1 MEKEDLI
8 HSNYPVKLFEQ
19 IGKSAQGFV
28 KEKLF
33 TCN

>member
-8 HSNYPVKLFEQ
+8 HRKCRVKLFEQ